1 MTTWVLVANRNSAR
15 ILNRHDGYLEE
26 VEKIACPKLSL
37 PDVDPPLAAPP
48 AAANGP
54 GDGPSEAWAA
64 VRRQTAASRFALRL
78 AADLERASRRGA
90 FERLVLV
97 AEPNFL
103 ELLRMWLSKNVLELV
118 VASIATDP
126 APTMDSAPLGA
137 AISASAA

>member
-1 MTTWVLVANRNSAR
+1 MTTWVLVANRTSAR

-26 VEKIACPKLSL
+26 VEKIGCPKPSL
-37 PDVDPPLAAPP
+37 PDEDLASLAPRT
-48 AAANGP
+48 ASNGHR
-54 GDGPSEAWAA
+54 DAPSDAWAA
-64 VRRQTAASRFALRL
+64 VRQETAASRFALRL
-78 AADLERASRRGA
+78 AAHLERARQRGS

-97 AEPNFL
+97 AEPSFL

-118 VASIATDP
+118 VASIAPDS